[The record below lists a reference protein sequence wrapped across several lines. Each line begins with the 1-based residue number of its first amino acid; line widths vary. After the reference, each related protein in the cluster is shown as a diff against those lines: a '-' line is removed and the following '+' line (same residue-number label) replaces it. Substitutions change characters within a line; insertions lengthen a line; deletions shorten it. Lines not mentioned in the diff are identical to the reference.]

1 MSRLIRTGVTRLVQG
16 VGNFQKAVFGT
27 KESLFKKLGD
37 GQSPG
42 VLFITCSDSRIN
54 PHLLTQSD
62 PGDLFILR
70 NAGNIVPAHGAP
82 PDGAAATIEYA
93 IAHLKVRD
101 VVLCGHSKCGA
112 VAGLLNPAGLA
123 GMPAV
128 GAWLE
133 HAAGI
138 REEVEAA
145 GAALAPEARL
155 NMAIERNVLLQVQH
169 LRTLPTVEKS
179 LAAGQIRIHAWVY
192 NFETG
197 SVVAHDAAMGKFI
210 PLADAYHVNLKV
222 PTGKPTSGKDERI

>member
-1 MSRLIRTGVTRLVQG
+1 MSRIRTGVTRLVQG
-16 VGNFQKAVFGT
+16 VGNFQKAVFGS

-70 NAGNIVPAHGAP
+70 NAGNIVPTHGSSP
-82 PDGAAATIEYA
+82 SGAAATIEYA
-93 IAHLKVRD
+93 VVNLKVRD

-112 VAGLLNPAGLA
+112 VAGILNPAALE

-128 GAWLE
+128 SAWLQ

-138 REEVEAA
+138 REEVEKV
-145 GAALAPEARL
+145 GASLAPEERFNL
-155 NMAIERNVLLQVQH
+155 AIECNVLRQVEH
-169 LRTLPTVEKS
+169 LRTHPAVDKALK
-179 LAAGQIRIHAWVY
+179 LGKIRIHSWVY
-192 NFETG
+192 DFESG
-197 SVVAHDAAMGKFI
+197 SVVAYDAATGKFI
-210 PLADAYHVNLKV
+210 PIADAYHVNMKI
-222 PTGKPTSGKDERI
+222 PTGKLSSEKSERI